1 MQFQL
6 SDFYKEKVIGEGQYG
21 KIYNAKYLKY
31 NQIVALKEIKDNEDV
46 DPQVQRNY
54 LKREIDI
61 MDDILRTQDYHPNI
75 MKYYGNFE
83 ENNKAYLVLE
93 YVEGE
98 NLLEFSKRYSTNNT
112 FLSQNLIIIILKG
125 IINGLIYLCGKNI
138 LHRDITLNNIMIDNK
153 YNIKITDFGISANY
167 KMNNLQ
173 NDKNS
178 QNQVNNKSDNYTVIG
193 KAKYFSPEIFEAYS
207 EDIGRTKYDFKADIY
222 SLGVTMFY
230 LMTFQFPYEI
240 KEEND
245 KKERIRTNVFIDQ
258 NIYSQQLINIIMSML
273 EENQYIRPSCYDIY
287 NELSNLIGQN
297 IMKVNYQINNDE
309 DINLKANYIIKKSV
323 FFSALYSLYKI
334 SAIKSYFENSIIEK
348 VVEKFKQKSPES
360 VIVVESFI
368 QAIKKLKKIEVKF
381 KMEGIID
388 FIENSSQK
396 IILFKEFNKITPQL
410 VIENLFDYFYYNLK
424 DMFIYNNKIAFNI
437 FEKIEKDENINPII
451 KQKVNEFKNN
461 YSNIF
466 ADIFYFIT
474 LTKKNCP
481 ECHYLIEEE
490 ADIEYQI
497 EIPAPRHIK
506 QFFEDLE
513 IERNYS
519 NLGKKSKICE
529 KCKIMPTNLIT
540 KRALFTAPEVLILH
554 FENENFDEI
563 DQNIEIKESL
573 NPNKKIKYKLSSVI
587 MKEVFNNN
595 YRYNVSIYQ
604 NGIDSFIY
612 FTDDDSF
619 VISFK
624 ELLVKGI
631 ICTAFYQ
638 KDE

>member
-1 MQFQL
+1 MEWQL
-6 SDFYKEKVIGEGQYG
+6 SDFYIEKTIGKGEFG
-21 KIYNAKYLKY
+21 KIYKVKHLKT
-31 NQIVALKEIKDNEDV
+31 NLILSLKEIIPNNEE
-46 DPQVQRNY
+46 PEMQRVC
-54 LKREIDI
+54 LDREISI
-61 MDDILRTQDYHPNI
+61 MNDILKAQDFHPNI
-75 MKYYGNFE
+75 MKYYGNFT
-83 ENNKAYLVLE
+83 ENDEVYLILE
-93 YVEGE
+93 YIDGE
-98 NLLEFSKRYSTNNT
+98 NLLEFSKRFSIQNKYIN
-112 FLSQNLIIIILKG
+112 QNLIIIILKG
-125 IINGLIYLCGKNI
+125 IINGLSYLFEKKI
-138 LHRDITLNNIMIDNK
+138 IHRDITLNNIMIDNK

-173 NDKNS
+173 KYKNS

-193 KAKYFSPEIFEAYS
+193 KAKYFSPEIFKAYS
-207 EDIGRTKYDFKADIY
+207 QDIRRTKYDFKADIY

-334 SAIKSYFENSIIEK
+334 SAIKSYFESAIIEK

-368 QAIKKLKKIEVKF
+368 QAIKKLKKKEVKF
-381 KMEGIID
+381 KMQGIID
-388 FIENSSQK
+388 FIENSSKK
-396 IILFKEFNKITPQL
+396 IILFKEYNKITPQL
-410 VIENLFDYFYYNLK
+410 VKENLFDYFYYNLK

-437 FEKIEKDENINPII
+437 FKKIEKDENINPII

-519 NLGKKSKICE
+519 NLGKKSKICQ

-540 KRALFTAPEVLILH
+540 TRTLFSAPEVLILH
-554 FENENFDEI
+554 FANENFDEI
-563 DQNIEIKESL
+563 EQNIEIKERL

-619 VISFK
+619 VLSFK